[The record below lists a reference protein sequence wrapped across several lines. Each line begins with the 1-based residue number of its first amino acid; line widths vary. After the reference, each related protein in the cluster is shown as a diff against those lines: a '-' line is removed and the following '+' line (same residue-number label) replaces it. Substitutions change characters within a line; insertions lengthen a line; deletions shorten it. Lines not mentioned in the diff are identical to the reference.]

1 MPATRAFDRT
11 RLIEALDAV
20 GSAAVKHGTRLH
32 LAVYGGSALML
43 AGNFRFSTEDVDI
56 AEIDVR
62 PAWLDSVIAEIAA
75 KNSWSADWLNE
86 AVAFHLSPL
95 ADAAADHLEYGTF
108 PRAGP
113 IGLQVTVPSAE
124 YMLALKLK
132 AMRTLDA
139 AKGAKETDDIFQL
152 MRVVGIDTADQ
163 AMQVLA
169 RYFPTSAQ
177 DTAKQRFL
185 LKHLAPSDEARSI
198 DAPTYAGRGVP
209 PRTGG

>member
-1 MPATRAFDRT
+1 MSKPFDRDN
-11 RLIEALDAV
+11 LLAALDAI
-20 GSAAVKHGTRLH
+20 GAAATSNGTRLH
-32 LAVYGGSALML
+32 LAIYGGSALML
-43 AGNFRFSTEDVDI
+43 AGNFRFATEDVDI

-62 PAWLDSVIAEIAA
+62 PQWLDVVVAEIAA
-75 KNSWSADWLNE
+75 KNGWSADWLNE

-95 ADAAADHLEYGTF
+95 ADAAADHMEYGTF
-108 PRAGP
+108 PRGGP
-113 IGLQVTVPSAE
+113 IGLQVIVPTAE

-152 MRVVGIDTADQ
+152 MRVVGIDSADQ

-185 LKHLAPSDEARSI
+185 LKHLAPTDEARSI

-209 PRTGG
+209 PGTGG

>member
-1 MPATRAFDRT
+1 
-11 RLIEALDAV
+11 
-20 GSAAVKHGTRLH
+20 
-32 LAVYGGSALML
+32 ML
-43 AGNFRFSTEDVDI
+43 AGNFRFSTEVVDI

-62 PAWLDSVIAEIAA
+62 PAWLDAVVAEIAA
-75 KNSWSADWLNE
+75 QNGWSADWLNE

-95 ADAAADHLEYGTF
+95 ADAAADHLEYGTY
-108 PRAGP
+108 PRGGP
-113 IGLQVTVPSAE
+113 IGLQVVVPSAE
-124 YMLALKLK
+124 YMLALQLK

-185 LKHLAPSDEARSI
+185 LKHLAPSEEARSI
-198 DAPTYAGRGVP
+198 DAPTYVGRGLP
-209 PRTGG
+209 PRAGG

>member
-1 MPATRAFDRT
+1 MSRPFDRDH
-11 RLIEALDAV
+11 LLAALDAI
-20 GSAAVKHGTRLH
+20 GAAAAANGTRLQ
-32 LAVYGGSALML
+32 LAIYGGSTLML

-62 PAWLDSVIAEIAA
+62 PAWLDAVVAEIAT
-75 KNSWSADWLNE
+75 NNGWSADWLNE

-95 ADAAADHLEYGTF
+95 ADAAADHLEYGTY
-108 PRAGP
+108 PRGGP
-113 IGLQVTVPSAE
+113 IGLQVIVPTAE
-124 YMLALKLK
+124 Y
-132 AMRTLDA
+132 MRTLDA

-177 DTAKQRFL
+177 DGAKQRFL
-185 LKHLAPSDEARSI
+185 LKHLAPSEEAKAI
-198 DAPTYAGRGVP
+198 DAPTYVGRGLP
-209 PRTGG
+209 PSAGG